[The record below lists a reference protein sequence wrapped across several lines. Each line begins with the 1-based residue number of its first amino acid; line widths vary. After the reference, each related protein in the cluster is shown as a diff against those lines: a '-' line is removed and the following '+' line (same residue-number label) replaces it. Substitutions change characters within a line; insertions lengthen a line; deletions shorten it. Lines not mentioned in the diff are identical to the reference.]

1 MGECLINWRSGLF
14 KNAYLYQTGACVYI
28 NVYIYTYK
36 HFLFIYM
43 LAWSVY
49 IDLYLLC
56 TQAVEKCCVFTS
68 FNIHHQHTAHAWK
81 LLGELYVWHSTFVEI
96 CYFVNG
102 HENSNW
108 TPSNQMVDLKGNFSF
123 YLFVFLLFEYFT
135 KCLFYFCNQKKKA
148 ILKDSCQ
155 ITSVLYKNSKAVSL
169 LVYHHVDY
177 VSFGKISLRSNE
189 VRFHSTLFYIKWMPW
204 THIHIY
210 ENRDYKGYNF
220 RIKSVNNLNKSWV
233 LHGCTPMNFLCN
245 PLRQL
250 YVGRETRK
258 LEP

>member
-1 MGECLINWRSGLF
+1 MRIQIEPHQTRWWTWKEISVSI
-14 KNAYLYQTGACVYI
+14 YLYFC
-28 NVYIYTYK
+28 
-36 HFLFIYM
+36 
-43 LAWSVY
+43 
-49 IDLYLLC
+49 YLSISLS
-56 TQAVEKCCVFTS
+56 A
-68 FNIHHQHTAHAWK
+68 
-81 LLGELYVWHSTFVEI
+81 
-96 CYFVNG
+96 
-102 HENSNW
+102 
-108 TPSNQMVDLKGNFSF
+108 
-123 YLFVFLLFEYFT
+123 YFT
-135 KCLFYFCNQKKKA
+135 FATKKKKA